1 MFFIYVSK
9 KEKMIKKLISIIL
22 ASAFGILFS
31 LKLFAAE
38 PLVSVKW
45 LNDNLTNNKLV
56 VLDIRNKI
64 DGGSKET
71 FEVGHI
77 PQAVYSNY
85 LTEGWRTTVDG
96 IVGKLPPV
104 KDLEILIGNLG
115 IDNDNHV
122 VVVPGGINSSDFGS
136 AARVY
141 WTFKVLGHE
150 EVSILDGGYTAWVKK
165 FPDQIELGIQ
175 DLNKVAFKS
184 NFQSRYLATTQEVF
198 QNLDNI
204 SVAFVDARN
213 EDQHFGKK
221 KHGKA
226 LAAGTIPGALLLKQS
241 DLIIDNTSYVKDLDS
256 IVQLAQSVGI
266 GPDKD
271 NIVFCNTGHWAST
284 TWFVLSEVLRL
295 PNVKN
300 YDGSMVEWTADLSR
314 PLDNTI

>member
-1 MFFIYVSK
+1 
-9 KEKMIKKLISIIL
+9 MI
-22 ASAFGILFS
+22 
-31 LKLFAAE
+31 
-38 PLVSVKW
+38 
-45 LNDNLTNNKLV
+45 

-71 FEVGHI
+71 FEVSHI
-77 PQAVYSNY
+77 PTAIYSNY
-85 LTEGWRTTVDG
+85 LEDAWRTNVDG
-96 IVGKLPPV
+96 IVGKLPPL

-115 IDNDNHV
+115 IGNDNHV

-175 DLNKVAFKS
+175 DPNKVAFKS
-184 NFQSRYLATTQEVF
+184 NFQSRYLATTEEVF
-198 QNLDNI
+198 KNLDNI
-204 SVAFVDARN
+204 SVAFVDART
-213 EDQHFGKK
+213 EEQHFGKK

-226 LAAGTIPGALLLKQS
+226 LAAGTIPGSLLLKQS

-256 IVQLAQSVGI
+256 IIQLAQNLSI

-284 TWFVLSEVLRL
+284 TWFVLSEVLGL

-300 YDGSMVEWTADLSR
+300 YDGSMVEWTADPAR
-314 PLDNTI
+314 PLENTI

>member
-1 MFFIYVSK
+1 
-9 KEKMIKKLISIIL
+9 MIKKLNLIIF
-22 ASAFGILFS
+22 AFIFGILFS

-38 PLVSVKW
+38 SLISVEW
-45 LNDNLTNNKLV
+45 LNNNLTNDKLV

-64 DGGSKET
+64 DGGSKDA
-71 FEVGHI
+71 FEAGHI
-77 PQAVYSNY
+77 PKSVYSNY
-85 LTEGWRTTVDG
+85 LNDGWRTTVDG

-104 KDLEILIGNLG
+104 KDLEILISNLG
-115 IDNDNHV
+115 IGNDNHV

-165 FPDQIELGIQ
+165 FPDQIESGIH
-175 DLNKVAFKS
+175 DPNKVAFKS
-184 NFQSRYLATTQEVF
+184 NFQSRYLATTEEVF

-204 SVAFVDARN
+204 SVAFVDART
-213 EDQHFGKK
+213 EEQHFGKK

-256 IVQLAQSVGI
+256 IIQLAQNVSI

-284 TWFVLSEVLRL
+284 TWFVLSEVLEL

-300 YDGSMVEWTADLSR
+300 YDGSMVEWTADPTR
-314 PLDNTI
+314 PLENTL

>member
-1 MFFIYVSK
+1 
-9 KEKMIKKLISIIL
+9 MIKKNILSTIIF
-22 ASAFGILFS
+22 AITFS
-31 LKLFAAE
+31 LFFTIKSYAAE
-38 PLVSVKW
+38 PLVSVEW
-45 LNDNLTNNKLV
+45 LKNNLSNEKLI

-71 FEVGHI
+71 FEVSHI
-77 PQAVYSNY
+77 PTAVYSNY
-85 LTEGWRTTVDG
+85 LEDGWRTKVDG

-115 IDNDNHV
+115 IGNDNHV

-175 DLNKVAFKS
+175 DPNKVAFKS
-184 NFQSRYLATTQEVF
+184 NFQSRYLATTEEVF

-204 SVAFVDARN
+204 SVAFVDARS
-213 EDQHFGKK
+213 EEQHFGKK

-226 LAAGTIPGALLLKQS
+226 LAAGTIPGSLLLKQS
-241 DLIIDNTSYVKDLDS
+241 DLIVDNTSYVKDLDS
-256 IVQLAQSVGI
+256 IVQLAQNVGI

-284 TWFVLSEVLRL
+284 TWFVLSEVLGL
-295 PNVKN
+295 PDVKN
-300 YDGSMVEWTADLSR
+300 YDGSMVEWTADPSR
-314 PLDNTI
+314 PLANNI

>member
-1 MFFIYVSK
+1 
-9 KEKMIKKLISIIL
+9 MIKKNILSTIIF
-22 ASAFGILFS
+22 AITFS
-31 LKLFAAE
+31 LFFTIKSYAAE
-38 PLVSVKW
+38 PLVSVEW
-45 LNDNLTNNKLV
+45 LKNNLSNEKLI

-71 FEVGHI
+71 FEVSHI
-77 PQAVYSNY
+77 PTAVYSNY
-85 LTEGWRTTVDG
+85 LEDAWRTNVDG
-96 IVGKLPPV
+96 IVGKLPPL

-115 IDNDNHV
+115 IGNDNHV

-175 DLNKVAFKS
+175 DPNKVAFKS
-184 NFQSRYLATTQEVF
+184 NFQSRYLATTEEVF
-198 QNLDNI
+198 KNLDNI
-204 SVAFVDARN
+204 SVAFVDART
-213 EDQHFGKK
+213 EEQHFGKK

-226 LAAGTIPGALLLKQS
+226 LAAGTIPGSLLLKQS

-256 IVQLAQSVGI
+256 IIQLAQNVSI

-284 TWFVLSEVLRL
+284 TWFVLSEVLGL

-300 YDGSMVEWTADLSR
+300 YDGSMVEWTADPSR
-314 PLDNTI
+314 PLENNI